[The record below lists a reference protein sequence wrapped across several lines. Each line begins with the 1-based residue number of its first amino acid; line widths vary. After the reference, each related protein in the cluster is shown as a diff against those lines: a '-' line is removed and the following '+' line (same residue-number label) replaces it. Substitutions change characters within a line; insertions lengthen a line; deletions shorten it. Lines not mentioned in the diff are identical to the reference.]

1 MAPALLRDL
10 PATKPDGPAGP
21 VPEPLDIAYIALGA
35 KQALDDWRAGPANP
49 FSFEGELAYIEAC
62 IDQAPALQR
71 AWERIQDG
79 FDLVWCYDVA
89 EPFGAAYG
97 KHLLAGGTPE
107 VADRILQALLQE
119 ALTPTPA

>member
-1 MAPALLRDL
+1 MAPALLPDR

-21 VPEPLDIAYIALGA
+21 VPAPLDVAYIALGA
-35 KQALDDWRAGPANP
+35 KQALDEWRAGPANP
-49 FSFEGELAYIEAC
+49 FHYEGELAYIEAC

-71 AWERIQDG
+71 AWERVQDG

-89 EPFGAAYG
+89 EPFGATYG

-107 VADRILQALLQE
+107 AADRILQALLQE
-119 ALTPTPA
+119 ALMATPA